1 MIVSSDDLKGK
12 EKVFRALANRRRL
25 LIIHFLKKEGFANV
39 GEISR
44 QIKLSF
50 KSTSRHLGVLVG
62 AGILDKEQKSSS
74 VFYQIAS
81 DLEDLHKKLLSLI

>member
-1 MIVSSDDLKGK
+1 MKMNSFEAKIK
-12 EKVFRALANRRRL
+12 EKVFKALANRRRL
-25 LIIHFLKKEGFANV
+25 LIISFLKKEGFANV

-50 KSTSRHLGVLVG
+50 KSTSRHLSVLVG
-62 AGILDKEQKSSS
+62 AEILDKEQKSSN

-81 DLEDLHKKLLSLI
+81 DLEDLHKKLLSLV